1 MPDNSTETRSVSRP
15 PSDGSELIPA
25 EVQGKLDNEGNPLV
39 DQPIK
44 EGYTVDDEGIL
55 NNYAIEPE
63 EYQASYPAPYEQR
76 RYLLQG
82 AIAIVFVAFIVWVAF
97 TVS

>member
-1 MPDNSTETRSVSRP
+1 MSNNNIETKAVPRP

-25 EVQGKLDNEGNPLV
+25 EVSTKFSDSGNTSPDPSLA
-39 DQPIK
+39 D
-44 EGYTVDDEGIL
+44 GYTIDDEGIV
-55 NNYAIEPE
+55 NNYAVEPE
-63 EYQASYPAPYEQR
+63 EYRASYPAPYEQR

-82 AIAIVFVAFIVWVAF
+82 AIAMVFIAFIVWVAF